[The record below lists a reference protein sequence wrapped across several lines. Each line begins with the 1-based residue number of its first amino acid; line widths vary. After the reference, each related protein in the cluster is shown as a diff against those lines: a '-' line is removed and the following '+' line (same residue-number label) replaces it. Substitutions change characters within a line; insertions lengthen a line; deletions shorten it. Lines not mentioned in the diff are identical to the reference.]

1 MSDLLEPGQIF
12 AGRYRIEKFLAKGG
26 FGAVYV
32 AEQTETELRVAIK
45 VLWAHV
51 LHSVDAVEKFKLEA
65 RVAGRVGSEHIV
77 RVFDAGFD
85 EATKMPFLVMEL
97 LQGDDLEKVVD
108 SRGPLPAETLVS
120 YFRQIASAL
129 DKAHGYVD
137 REGAARPIVHRDLKP
152 ENLFLCHRE
161 TGDPMVKV
169 LDFGIAKVLSDS
181 TKVSQEVKGTP
192 LYMAFEQASAGRITP
207 QTDIWALGLIGFYL
221 LTGRCYWKTANLPEA
236 SLTQLFGEVLT
247 LPIDPPSQ
255 RAQEIAAPV
264 TPTAG
269 FDAWFARCVH
279 RDTTRRFTTAGECA
293 VALHSALLGAPDTR
307 LSPGAFMATAFAATA
322 QAAVPSVNPIAATGV
337 APTTRSNESGSAV
350 ATTADSIA
358 LGRTK
363 APETKTA
370 RSTVIGLAIVG
381 VLAVG
386 GGATVLALRSGPTIA
401 AEASASPAGQAAS
414 AAAAAQPAQPA
425 ATPPPPARTAT
436 VAPTLSAAPAAAAA
450 PAADPRPATP
460 PQPEHAGA
468 GTTRA
473 KSSTARAPTKE
484 PAAKPAT
491 VAPTPAAAPGKTEV
505 YGER

>member
-51 LHSVDAVEKFKLEA
+51 LHSQDAVEKFKLEA

-85 EATKMPFLVMEL
+85 EGTKMPFLVMEL

-120 YFRQIASAL
+120 YFRQITSAL
-129 DKAHGYVD
+129 DKAHGYID

-161 TGDPMVKV
+161 TGDPMVKI

-207 QTDIWALGLIGFYL
+207 QTDIWALGLIAFYL

-236 SLTQLFGEVLT
+236 SLTQLFGEVLS

-255 RAQEIAAPV
+255 RAREISAPV
-264 TPTAG
+264 IPSAG

-279 RDTTRRFTTAGECA
+279 RDTAQRFVTAGECA

-322 QAAVPSVNPIAATGV
+322 QASVPSANAIAATGV
-337 APTTRSNESGSAV
+337 APTTRSNEAAGVV

-358 LGRTK
+358 LGRTR
-363 APETKTA
+363 APETTTA
-370 RSTVIGLAIVG
+370 RSAVIGLAIVG

-386 GGATVLALRSGPTIA
+386 GGATVLAMRSGPSIA

-414 AAAAAQPAQPA
+414 AAADQPPLPAQP
-425 ATPPPPARTAT
+425 ATPPPPTPTAT
-436 VAPTLSAAPAAAAA
+436 VAPTLSAAPMATAA

-460 PQPEHAGA
+460 PQPERAGSA
-468 GTTRA
+468 TTRTKPSA
-473 KSSTARAPTKE
+473 ARTPAKE
-484 PAAKPAT
+484 PAAKPTA
-491 VAPTPAAAPGKTEV
+491 VAPAPAPGKTEV